1 MQLPHL
7 LGNSRLKE
15 ALASLP
21 PSGLGSAV
29 LLDGPAGIGK
39 RTAAADLAAGLVCP
53 AENGPCGVC
62 PSCKRAAA
70 ASHPDLIW
78 LKEPEPGKGVKL
90 EQVRDLRAQSFLRP
104 SEAPFKV
111 FVIPQADKLNIP
123 SQNALLKVLEEP
135 ASSVFV
141 LLCENREA
149 MLQTVRSRCKTFRL
163 TPLSQPELLQ
173 ALSARSDAPAEE
185 LRAAAAQADG
195 LLGRA
200 LDILA
205 GREKAGFSAARNFVR
220 TLEGDEL
227 QVFLACQEL
236 TKLTRED
243 YADFCDESCRLLTR
257 SVTRSGSR
265 RSLDIFE
272 YLEKQRAMLVQ
283 NPSLTALSGALAAF
297 CGALYER
304 RNYD

>member
-1 MQLPHL
+1 MRLPHL

-21 PSGLGSAV
+21 PSGVGSAV

-39 RTAAADLAAGLVCP
+39 RTAAADLAAGLLCP
-53 AENGPCGVC
+53 HPNGPCGVC
-62 PSCKRAAA
+62 PSCKRANAG
-70 ASHPDLIW
+70 SHPDLIW
-78 LKEPEPGKGVKL
+78 LKEAEPGKGVKL
-90 EQVRDLRAQSFLRP
+90 EQVRELRAQSFLRP

-111 FVIPQADKLNIP
+111 FVIPQADRLNLP

-163 TPLSQPELLQ
+163 APLEQQELLA
-173 ALSARSDAPAEE
+173 ALSRRSDAPSDA
-185 LRAAAAQADG
+185 LRAAAAQSGG

-200 LDILA
+200 LDILS
-205 GREKAGFSAARNFVR
+205 GQEKAGHTAARAFCQALR
-220 TLEGDEL
+220 GDEL
-227 QVFLACQEL
+227 GIFLACQEL
-236 TKLTRED
+236 THLHREE

-257 SVTRSGSR
+257 SVMETGSR
-265 RSLDIFE
+265 RSVDIFE
-272 YLEKQRAMLVQ
+272 YLEKQRAMLNQ
-283 NPSLTALSGALAAF
+283 NPSVTALAGALAAF
-297 CGALYER
+297 CGGL
-304 RNYD
+304 

>member
-1 MQLPHL
+1 MRLPHL

-21 PSGLGSAV
+21 PSGVGSAV

-39 RTAAADLAAGLVCP
+39 RTAAADLAAGLLCP
-53 AENGPCGVC
+53 QPNGPCGVC
-62 PSCKRAAA
+62 PSCKRASAG
-70 ASHPDLIW
+70 SHPDLIW
-78 LKEPEPGKGVKL
+78 LKESEPGKGVKL
-90 EQVRDLRAQSFLRP
+90 EQVRQLRAQSFLRP

-111 FVIPQADKLNIP
+111 FVIPQADRLNLP

-163 TPLSQPELLQ
+163 APLEQQELL
-173 ALSARSDAPAEE
+173 AELSRRCDSPADA
-185 LRAAAAQADG
+185 LRAAAAQSGG

-200 LDILA
+200 LDILS
-205 GREKAGFSAARNFVR
+205 GQEKAGHTAARAFCQALR
-220 TLEGDEL
+220 GDEL
-227 QVFLACQEL
+227 GIFLACQEL
-236 TKLTRED
+236 SKLHREE

-257 SVTRSGSR
+257 SVMMTGSR
-265 RSLDIFE
+265 RSVDIFE
-272 YLEKQRAMLVQ
+272 YLEKQRAMLNQ
-283 NPSLTALSGALAAF
+283 NPSVTALAGALAAF
-297 CGALYER
+297 CGGL
-304 RNYD
+304 

>member
-1 MQLPHL
+1 MRLPHL

-21 PSGLGSAV
+21 PSGVGSAV

-39 RTAAADLAAGLVCP
+39 RTAAADLAAGLLCP
-53 AENGPCGVC
+53 QPNGPCGVC
-62 PSCKRAAA
+62 PSCKRASAG
-70 ASHPDLIW
+70 SHPDLIW
-78 LKEPEPGKGVKL
+78 LKESEPGKGVKL
-90 EQVRDLRAQSFLRP
+90 EQVRRLRAQSFLRP

-111 FVIPQADKLNIP
+111 FVIPQADRLNLP

-163 TPLSQPELLQ
+163 APLEQQELL
-173 ALSARSDAPAEE
+173 AELSRRCDSPADA
-185 LRAAAAQADG
+185 LRAAAAQSGG

-200 LDILA
+200 LDILS
-205 GREKAGFSAARNFVR
+205 GQEKAGHTAARAFCQALR
-220 TLEGDEL
+220 GDEL
-227 QVFLACQEL
+227 GIFLACQEL
-236 TKLTRED
+236 SKLHREE

-257 SVTRSGSR
+257 SVMLTGSR
-265 RSLDIFE
+265 RSVDIFE
-272 YLEKQRAMLVQ
+272 YLEKQRAMLNQ
-283 NPSLTALSGALAAF
+283 NPSVTALAGALAAF
-297 CGALYER
+297 CGGL
-304 RNYD
+304 

>member
-1 MQLPHL
+1 MRLPHL

-21 PSGLGSAV
+21 PSGVGSAV

-39 RTAAADLAAGLVCP
+39 RTAAADLAAGLLCP
-53 AENGPCGVC
+53 QPNGPCGVC
-62 PSCKRAAA
+62 PSCKRASAG
-70 ASHPDLIW
+70 SHPDLFW
-78 LKEPEPGKGVKL
+78 LKESEPGKGVKL
-90 EQVRDLRAQSFLRP
+90 EQVRQLRAQSFLRP

-111 FVIPQADKLNIP
+111 FVIPQADRLNLP

-163 TPLSQPELLQ
+163 APLEQQELL
-173 ALSARSDAPAEE
+173 AELSRRCDSPADA
-185 LRAAAAQADG
+185 LRAAAAQSGG

-200 LDILA
+200 LDILS
-205 GREKAGFSAARNFVR
+205 GQEKAGHTAARAFCQALR
-220 TLEGDEL
+220 GDEL
-227 QVFLACQEL
+227 GIFLACQEL
-236 TKLTRED
+236 TKLHREE

-257 SVTRSGSR
+257 SVMLTGSR
-265 RSLDIFE
+265 RSVDIFE
-272 YLEKQRAMLVQ
+272 YLEKQRAMLNQ
-283 NPSLTALSGALAAF
+283 NPSVTALAGALAAF
-297 CGALYER
+297 CGGL
-304 RNYD
+304 

>member
-1 MQLPHL
+1 MRLPHL

-21 PSGLGSAV
+21 PSGVGSAV

-39 RTAAADLAAGLVCP
+39 RTAAADLAAGLLCP
-53 AENGPCGVC
+53 EPNGPCGLC
-62 PSCKRAAA
+62 PSCKRASAG
-70 ASHPDLIW
+70 SHPDLIW

-90 EQVRDLRAQSFLRP
+90 EQVRELRAQSFLRP

-111 FVIPQADKLNIP
+111 FVIPQADRLNLP

-163 TPLSQPELLQ
+163 APLEQQELL
-173 ALSARSDAPAEE
+173 AELSRRCDSPADA
-185 LRAAAAQADG
+185 LRAAAAQSGG

-200 LDILA
+200 LDILS
-205 GREKAGFSAARNFVR
+205 GQEKAG
-220 TLEGDEL
+220 T
-227 QVFLACQEL
+227 
-236 TKLTRED
+236 
-243 YADFCDESCRLLTR
+243 
-257 SVTRSGSR
+257 
-265 RSLDIFE
+265 
-272 YLEKQRAMLVQ
+272 
-283 NPSLTALSGALAAF
+283 
-297 CGALYER
+297 
-304 RNYD
+304 

>member
-1 MQLPHL
+1 MRLPHL

-21 PSGLGSAV
+21 PSGVGSAV

-39 RTAAADLAAGLVCP
+39 RTAAADLAAGLLCP
-53 AENGPCGVC
+53 PPNGPCGVC
-62 PSCKRAAA
+62 PSCKRASAG
-70 ASHPDLIW
+70 SHPDLIW
-78 LKEPEPGKGVKL
+78 LKESEPGKGVKL
-90 EQVRDLRAQSFLRP
+90 EQVRQLRAQSFLRP

-111 FVIPQADKLNIP
+111 FVIPQADRLNLP

-163 TPLSQPELLQ
+163 APLEQQELL
-173 ALSARSDAPAEE
+173 AELSRRCDSPADA
-185 LRAAAAQADG
+185 LRAAAAQSGG

-200 LDILA
+200 LDILS
-205 GREKAGFSAARNFVR
+205 GQEKAGHTAARAFCQALR
-220 TLEGDEL
+220 GDEL
-227 QVFLACQEL
+227 GIFLACQEL
-236 TKLTRED
+236 SKLHREE

-257 SVTRSGSR
+257 SVMLTGSR
-265 RSLDIFE
+265 RSVDIFE
-272 YLEKQRAMLVQ
+272 YLEKQRAMLNQ
-283 NPSLTALSGALAAF
+283 NPSVTALAGALAAF
-297 CGALYER
+297 CGGL
-304 RNYD
+304 

>member
-1 MQLPHL
+1 MRLPHL

-21 PSGLGSAV
+21 PSGVGSAV

-39 RTAAADLAAGLVCP
+39 RTAAADLAAGLLCP
-53 AENGPCGVC
+53 EPNGPCGVC
-62 PSCKRAAA
+62 PSCKRASAG
-70 ASHPDLIW
+70 SHPDLIW

-90 EQVRDLRAQSFLRP
+90 EQVRELRAQSFLRP

-111 FVIPQADKLNIP
+111 FVIPQADRLNLP

-163 TPLSQPELLQ
+163 TPLEQQELL
-173 ALSARSDAPAEE
+173 AELSRRCDSPADA
-185 LRAAAAQADG
+185 LRAAASQSGG

-200 LDILA
+200 LDILS
-205 GREKAGFSAARNFVR
+205 GQEKAGHTAARAFCQALR
-220 TLEGDEL
+220 GDEL
-227 QVFLACQEL
+227 GIFLACQEL
-236 TKLTRED
+236 TKLHREE

-257 SVTRSGSR
+257 SVMLTGSR
-265 RSLDIFE
+265 RSVDIFE
-272 YLEKQRAMLVQ
+272 YLEKQRAMLNQ
-283 NPSLTALSGALAAF
+283 NPSVTALAGALAAF
-297 CGALYER
+297 CGGL
-304 RNYD
+304 

>member
-1 MQLPHL
+1 MRLPHL

-21 PSGLGSAV
+21 PSGVGSAV

-39 RTAAADLAAGLVCP
+39 RTAAADLAAGLLCP
-53 AENGPCGVC
+53 EPNGPCGIC
-62 PSCKRAAA
+62 PSCKRASAG
-70 ASHPDLIW
+70 SHPDLIW
-78 LKEPEPGKGVKL
+78 LKESEPGKGVKL
-90 EQVRDLRAQSFLRP
+90 EQVRELRAQSFLRP

-111 FVIPQADKLNIP
+111 FVIPQADRLNLP

-163 TPLSQPELLQ
+163 APLEQQELL
-173 ALSARSDAPAEE
+173 AELSRRCDSPADA
-185 LRAAAAQADG
+185 LRAAAAQSGG

-200 LDILA
+200 LDILS
-205 GREKAGFSAARNFVR
+205 GQEKAGHTAARAFCQALR
-220 TLEGDEL
+220 GDEL
-227 QVFLACQEL
+227 GIFLACQEL
-236 TKLTRED
+236 SKLHREE

-257 SVTRSGSR
+257 SVMLTGSR
-265 RSLDIFE
+265 RSVDIFE
-272 YLEKQRAMLVQ
+272 YLEKQRAMLNQ
-283 NPSLTALSGALAAF
+283 NPSVTALAGALAAF
-297 CGALYER
+297 CGGL
-304 RNYD
+304 

>member
-90 EQVRDLRAQSFLRP
+90 EQVRELRAQSFLRP

-111 FVIPQADKLNIP
+111 FVIPQADRLNLP

-163 TPLSQPELLQ
+163 APLEQQELLAELSRRCDSPAD
-173 ALSARSDAPAEE
+173 ALC
-185 LRAAAAQADG
+185 AAAAQSGG

-200 LDILA
+200 LDILS
-205 GREKAGFSAARNFVR
+205 GQEKAGHTAARAFCQA
-220 TLEGDEL
+220 LEGDEL
-227 QVFLACQEL
+227 DIFLACQEL
-236 TKLTRED
+236 TKLHREE

-257 SVTRSGSR
+257 SVMMTGSR
-265 RSLDIFE
+265 RSVDIFE
-272 YLEKQRAMLVQ
+272 YLEKQRAMLNQ
-283 NPSLTALSGALAAF
+283 NPSVTALAGALAAF
-297 CGALYER
+297 CGGL
-304 RNYD
+304 

>member
-1 MQLPHL
+1 MRLPHL

-21 PSGLGSAV
+21 PSGVGSAV

-39 RTAAADLAAGLVCP
+39 RTAAADLAAGLLCP
-53 AENGPCGVC
+53 EPNGPCGLC
-62 PSCKRAAA
+62 PSCKRASAG
-70 ASHPDLIW
+70 SHPDLIW

-90 EQVRDLRAQSFLRP
+90 EQVRELRAQSFLRP

-111 FVIPQADKLNIP
+111 FVIPQADRLNLP

-163 TPLSQPELLQ
+163 APLEQQELL
-173 ALSARSDAPAEE
+173 AELSRRCDSPADT
-185 LRAAAAQADG
+185 LRAAAAQSGG

-200 LDILA
+200 LDILS
-205 GREKAGFSAARNFVR
+205 GQEKAGHTAARAFCQA
-220 TLEGDEL
+220 LKGDEL
-227 QVFLACQEL
+227 GIFLACQEL
-236 TKLTRED
+236 TKLHREE

-257 SVTRSGSR
+257 SVIMTGSR
-265 RSLDIFE
+265 RSVDIFE
-272 YLEKQRAMLVQ
+272 YLEKQRAMLNQ
-283 NPSLTALSGALAAF
+283 NPSVTALAGALAAF
-297 CGALYER
+297 CGGL
-304 RNYD
+304 

>member
-1 MQLPHL
+1 MRLPHL

-21 PSGLGSAV
+21 PSGVGSSV

-39 RTAAADLAAGLVCP
+39 RTAAADLAAGLLCP
-53 AENGPCGVC
+53 QPNGPCGVC
-62 PSCKRAAA
+62 PSCKRASAG
-70 ASHPDLIW
+70 SHPDLIW
-78 LKEPEPGKGVKL
+78 LKESEPGKGVKL
-90 EQVRDLRAQSFLRP
+90 EQVRQLRAQSFLRP

-111 FVIPQADKLNIP
+111 FVIPQADRLNLP

-163 TPLSQPELLQ
+163 TPLEQQELL
-173 ALSARSDAPAEE
+173 AELSRRCDSPADA
-185 LRAAAAQADG
+185 LRAAAAQSGG

-200 LDILA
+200 LDILS
-205 GREKAGFSAARNFVR
+205 GQEKAGHTAARAFCQALR
-220 TLEGDEL
+220 GDEL
-227 QVFLACQEL
+227 GIFLACQEL
-236 TKLTRED
+236 TKLHREE

-257 SVTRSGSR
+257 SVMLTGSR
-265 RSLDIFE
+265 RSVDIFE
-272 YLEKQRAMLVQ
+272 YLEKQRAMLNQ
-283 NPSLTALSGALAAF
+283 TPSVTALAGALAAF
-297 CGALYER
+297 CGGL
-304 RNYD
+304 

>member
-1 MQLPHL
+1 MRLPHL

-21 PSGLGSAV
+21 PSGVGSAV

-39 RTAAADLAAGLVCP
+39 RTAAADLAAGLLCP
-53 AENGPCGVC
+53 QPNGPCGVC
-62 PSCKRAAA
+62 PSCKRASAG
-70 ASHPDLIW
+70 SHPDLIW
-78 LKEPEPGKGVKL
+78 LKESEPSKGVKL
-90 EQVRDLRAQSFLRP
+90 EQVRQLRAQSFLRP

-111 FVIPQADKLNIP
+111 FVIPQADRLNLP

-163 TPLSQPELLQ
+163 APLEQQELL
-173 ALSARSDAPAEE
+173 AELSRRCDSSADA
-185 LRAAAAQADG
+185 LRAAAAQSGG

-200 LDILA
+200 LDILS
-205 GREKAGFSAARNFVR
+205 GQEKAGHTAARAFCQALR
-220 TLEGDEL
+220 GDEL
-227 QVFLACQEL
+227 GIFLACQEL
-236 TKLTRED
+236 SKLHREE

-257 SVTRSGSR
+257 SVMLTGSR
-265 RSLDIFE
+265 RSVDIFE
-272 YLEKQRAMLVQ
+272 YLEKQRAMLNQ
-283 NPSLTALSGALAAF
+283 TPSVTALAGALAAF
-297 CGALYER
+297 CGGL
-304 RNYD
+304 

>member
-1 MQLPHL
+1 MRLPHL

-21 PSGLGSAV
+21 PSGVGSAV

-39 RTAAADLAAGLVCP
+39 RTAAADLAAGLLCP
-53 AENGPCGVC
+53 EPNGPCGLC
-62 PSCKRAAA
+62 PSCKRASAG
-70 ASHPDLIW
+70 SHRDLIW

-90 EQVRDLRAQSFLRP
+90 EQVRELRAQSFLRP

-111 FVIPQADKLNIP
+111 FVIPQADRLNLP

-163 TPLSQPELLQ
+163 APLEQQELL
-173 ALSARSDAPAEE
+173 AELSRRCDSPADA
-185 LRAAAAQADG
+185 LRAAAAQSGG

-200 LDILA
+200 LDILS
-205 GREKAGFSAARNFVR
+205 GQEKAGHTAARAFCQA
-220 TLEGDEL
+220 LEGDEL
-227 QVFLACQEL
+227 GIFLACQEL
-236 TKLTRED
+236 TKLHREE

-257 SVTRSGSR
+257 SVMMTGSR
-265 RSLDIFE
+265 RSVDIFE
-272 YLEKQRAMLVQ
+272 YLEKQRAMLNQ
-283 NPSLTALSGALAAF
+283 NPSVTALAGALAAF
-297 CGALYER
+297 CGGL
-304 RNYD
+304 

>member
-1 MQLPHL
+1 MRLPHL

-21 PSGLGSAV
+21 PSGVGSAV

-39 RTAAADLAAGLVCP
+39 RTAAADLAAGLLCP
-53 AENGPCGVC
+53 QPNGPCGVC
-62 PSCKRAAA
+62 PSCKRASAG
-70 ASHPDLIW
+70 SHPDLIW
-78 LKEPEPGKGVKL
+78 LKESEPSKGVKL
-90 EQVRDLRAQSFLRP
+90 EQVRQLRAQSFLRP

-111 FVIPQADKLNIP
+111 FVIPQADRLNLP

-163 TPLSQPELLQ
+163 APLEQQELL
-173 ALSARSDAPAEE
+173 AELSRRCDSSADA
-185 LRAAAAQADG
+185 LRAAAAQSGG

-200 LDILA
+200 LDILS
-205 GREKAGFSAARNFVR
+205 GQEKAGHTAARAFCQALR
-220 TLEGDEL
+220 GDEL
-227 QVFLACQEL
+227 GIFLACQEL
-236 TKLTRED
+236 SKLHREE

-257 SVTRSGSR
+257 SVMLTGSR
-265 RSLDIFE
+265 RSVDIFE
-272 YLEKQRAMLVQ
+272 YLEKQRAMLNQ
-283 NPSLTALSGALAAF
+283 NPSVTALAGALAAF
-297 CGALYER
+297 CGGL
-304 RNYD
+304 

>member
-1 MQLPHL
+1 MRLPHL

-21 PSGLGSAV
+21 PSGVGSAV

-39 RTAAADLAAGLVCP
+39 RTAAADLAAGLLCP
-53 AENGPCGVC
+53 QPNGPCGVC
-62 PSCKRAAA
+62 PSCKRASAG
-70 ASHPDLIW
+70 SHPDLIW
-78 LKEPEPGKGVKL
+78 LKESEPGKGVKL
-90 EQVRDLRAQSFLRP
+90 EQVRQLRAQSFLRP

-111 FVIPQADKLNIP
+111 FVIPQADRLNLP

-163 TPLSQPELLQ
+163 APLEQQELL
-173 ALSARSDAPAEE
+173 AELSRRCDSPADA
-185 LRAAAAQADG
+185 LRAAAAQSGG

-200 LDILA
+200 LDILS
-205 GREKAGFSAARNFVR
+205 GQEKAGHTAARAFCQALR
-220 TLEGDEL
+220 GDEL
-227 QVFLACQEL
+227 GIFLACQEL
-236 TKLTRED
+236 SKLHREE

-257 SVTRSGSR
+257 SVMLTGSR
-265 RSLDIFE
+265 RSVDIFE
-272 YLEKQRAMLVQ
+272 YLEKQRAMLNQ
-283 NPSLTALSGALAAF
+283 NPSVTALAGALAAF
-297 CGALYER
+297 CGGL
-304 RNYD
+304 

>member
-1 MQLPHL
+1 MRLPHL

-21 PSGLGSAV
+21 PSGVGSAV

-39 RTAAADLAAGLVCP
+39 RTAAADLAAGLLCP
-53 AENGPCGVC
+53 QPNGPCGVC
-62 PSCKRAAA
+62 PSCKRASAG
-70 ASHPDLIW
+70 SHPDLIW
-78 LKEPEPGKGVKL
+78 LKESEPGKGVKL
-90 EQVRDLRAQSFLRP
+90 EQVRQLRAQSFLRP

-111 FVIPQADKLNIP
+111 FVIPQADRLNLP

-163 TPLSQPELLQ
+163 APLEQQELL
-173 ALSARSDAPAEE
+173 AELSRRCDSPADA
-185 LRAAAAQADG
+185 LRAAAAQSGG

-200 LDILA
+200 LDILS
-205 GREKAGFSAARNFVR
+205 GQEKAGHTAARAFCQA
-220 TLEGDEL
+220 LKGDEL
-227 QVFLACQEL
+227 GIFLACQEL
-236 TKLTRED
+236 TKLHREE

-257 SVTRSGSR
+257 SVMLTGSR
-265 RSLDIFE
+265 RSVDIFE
-272 YLEKQRAMLVQ
+272 YLEKQRAMLNQ
-283 NPSLTALSGALAAF
+283 NPSVTALAGALAAF
-297 CGALYER
+297 CGGL
-304 RNYD
+304 

>member
-1 MQLPHL
+1 MRLPHL

-21 PSGLGSAV
+21 PSGVGSAV

-39 RTAAADLAAGLVCP
+39 RTAAADLAAGLLCP
-53 AENGPCGVC
+53 EPNGPCGVC
-62 PSCKRAAA
+62 PSCKRASAG
-70 ASHPDLIW
+70 SHPDLIW
-78 LKEPEPGKGVKL
+78 LKESEPGKGVKL
-90 EQVRDLRAQSFLRP
+90 EQVRELRAQSFLRP

-111 FVIPQADKLNIP
+111 FVIPQADRLNLP

-163 TPLSQPELLQ
+163 TPLEQQELL
-173 ALSARSDAPAEE
+173 AELSRRCDSPADA
-185 LRAAAAQADG
+185 LRAAAAQSGG

-200 LDILA
+200 LDILS
-205 GREKAGFSAARNFVR
+205 GQEKAGHTAARAFCQALR
-220 TLEGDEL
+220 GDEL
-227 QVFLACQEL
+227 GIFLACQEL
-236 TKLTRED
+236 TKLHREE

-257 SVTRSGSR
+257 SVMLTGSR
-265 RSLDIFE
+265 RSVDIFE
-272 YLEKQRAMLVQ
+272 YLEKQRAMLNQ
-283 NPSLTALSGALAAF
+283 NPSVTALAGALAAF
-297 CGALYER
+297 CGGL
-304 RNYD
+304 

>member
-1 MQLPHL
+1 MRLPHL

-21 PSGLGSAV
+21 PSGVGSAV

-39 RTAAADLAAGLVCP
+39 RTAAADLAAGLLCSEP
-53 AENGPCGVC
+53 NGPCGLC
-62 PSCKRAAA
+62 PSCKRASAC
-70 ASHPDLIW
+70 SHPDLIW

-90 EQVRDLRAQSFLRP
+90 EQVRELRAQSFLRP

-111 FVIPQADKLNIP
+111 FVIPQADRLNLP

-163 TPLSQPELLQ
+163 APLEQQELL
-173 ALSARSDAPAEE
+173 AELSRRCDSPADA
-185 LRAAAAQADG
+185 LRAAAAQSGG

-200 LDILA
+200 LDILS
-205 GREKAGFSAARNFVR
+205 GQEKAGHTAARAFCQA
-220 TLEGDEL
+220 LEGDEL
-227 QVFLACQEL
+227 GIFLACQEL
-236 TKLTRED
+236 TKLHREE

-257 SVTRSGSR
+257 SVMMTGSR
-265 RSLDIFE
+265 RSVDIFE
-272 YLEKQRAMLVQ
+272 YLEKQRAMLNQ
-283 NPSLTALSGALAAF
+283 NPSVTALAGALAAF
-297 CGALYER
+297 CGGL
-304 RNYD
+304 